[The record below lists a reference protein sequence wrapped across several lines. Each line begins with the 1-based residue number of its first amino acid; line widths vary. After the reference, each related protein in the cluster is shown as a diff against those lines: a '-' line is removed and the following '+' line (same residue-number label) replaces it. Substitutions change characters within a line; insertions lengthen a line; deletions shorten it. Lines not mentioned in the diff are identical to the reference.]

1 MLFIQKDF
9 PGKRNDKESMILN
22 TQNFCM
28 AHRSQRKLKKQ
39 QTGRTFPHMKW
50 AKVKFIRIRSQAEGR
65 RHE

>member
-28 AHRSQRKLKKQ
+28 THRSQRKLKKQ

-50 AKVKFIRIRSQAEGR
+50 AKVY
-65 RHE
+65 